1 MTTPENPS
9 PQDPHPSQP
18 GQDGPEHANG
28 AGGGEAGDER
38 VDPHDAL
45 RGLENQPRIDE
56 QGYPTAYTAVPP
68 PLNQQDRGQDQAAP
82 PPQQQQSQQQ
92 PQRQNGH
99 PYGQQ
104 QQQQAQYGSRP
115 PPNGQPH
122 YAGQPQYDG
131 QPYHEQPQAAGQP
144 QYPGQPQAAGQPQ
157 YGGPPQYGQSA
168 QPAGAQPGYG
178 AQGGQNPAMQHQQGY
193 GYPPPP
199 PGYNEPYGSPYGGG
213 PVPGMPAYANWGQRV
228 AAWLIDNLLGAVGIS
243 LLDASY
249 YDWSTGTRAACWV
262 IAVVGVLW
270 AVYNAFLAGR
280 TGQST
285 GKRLLGI
292 RLARYMDGQVVGP
305 GYGVLRLFMNAV
317 FWAICIIPGVLNYLW
332 PLWDRKSQTW
342 SDKIA
347 SSVVVRAR

>member
-9 PQDPHPSQP
+9 PREPHPSQP
-18 GQDGPEHANG
+18 GQDGAGGTAEVNAANG
-28 AGGGEAGDER
+28 ASGAGDGGAGDER

-45 RGLENQPRIDE
+45 RGLENQPRIDD

-68 PLNQQDRGQDQAAP
+68 PLNQQGQP
-82 PPQQQQSQQQ
+82 LNQQQ
-92 PQRQNGH
+92 PQYGEQPRYNGH
-99 PYGQQ
+99 PQH
-104 QQQQAQYGSRP
+104 
-115 PPNGQPH
+115 NG
-122 YAGQPQYDG
+122 A
-131 QPYHEQPQAAGQP
+131 
-144 QYPGQPQAAGQPQ
+144 
-157 YGGPPQYGQSA
+157 PQYGQAA
-168 QPAGAQPGYG
+168 QPTGAQNGYG
-178 AQGGQNPAMQHQQGY
+178 AQGGQNPAMQQGY

-213 PVPGMPAYANWGQRV
+213 PVPGMPPYAHWGQRV
-228 AAWLIDNLLGAVGIS
+228 GAWLIDNLPAAVGIS

-249 YDWSTGTRAACWV
+249 YDWSTGARAAGWV
-262 IAVVGVLW
+262 IAIVGVVW
-270 AVYNAFLAGR
+270 AISNAFRAGR

-285 GKRLLGI
+285 GKRILGI